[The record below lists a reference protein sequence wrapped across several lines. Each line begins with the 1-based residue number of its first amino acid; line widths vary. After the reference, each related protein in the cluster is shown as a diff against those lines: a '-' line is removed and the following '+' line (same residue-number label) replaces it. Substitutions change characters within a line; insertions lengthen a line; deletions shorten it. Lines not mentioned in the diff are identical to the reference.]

1 VTAAAAPQRSPL
13 RQQQQLLSL
22 KQYLHPLRKMEDDHD
37 SPSVADILVVADSVV
52 VVVVVDIVA
61 DGLADIVVVVVVVVY
76 DIVVDVAATAVAR
89 YLDPDPVA
97 SVVVVVAAVVALG
110 DRAAVAAAAVV
121 VEFVAA
127 VVGSKQHCTSTVP
140 PVATVESAPVA
151 QTWLA
156 VAGVPVAV
164 VTADHHTRM
173 RVVVAAAVVDTIAVA
188 SCYCSYSCARQ
199 HWHQN
204 RVVAVAAE
212 EDVTHAVGGVVI
224 AVMMEAVVEVVAVAA
239 DAKTVT
245 AVEPQDGDA
254 LNALAYCW
262 MVLLLLLLVLVGVVV
277 LVLGIVEVKQEPL
290 RSDNQFCVKE
300 MIMQR
305 NGNRHWLYTEH
316 HGFSAVYSSGSISV
330 SA

>member
-1 VTAAAAPQRSPL
+1 VAAAPQQSPL
-13 RQQQQLLSL
+13 LQQQQLLSL

-61 DGLADIVVVVVVVVY
+61 DGLADIVVVVVVVY

-188 SCYCSYSCARQ
+188 SCYC
-199 HWHQN
+199 
-204 RVVAVAAE
+204 
-212 EDVTHAVGGVVI
+212 
-224 AVMMEAVVEVVAVAA
+224 
-239 DAKTVT
+239 
-245 AVEPQDGDA
+245 
-254 LNALAYCW
+254 
-262 MVLLLLLLVLVGVVV
+262 
-277 LVLGIVEVKQEPL
+277 
-290 RSDNQFCVKE
+290 
-300 MIMQR
+300 
-305 NGNRHWLYTEH
+305 
-316 HGFSAVYSSGSISV
+316 
-330 SA
+330 